1 MSSGHDTPKKLST
14 SKSATHRLSKDL
26 ARDDNAGAVLRT
38 VYQATV
44 EEAVPDDLLDLL
56 GKLN

>member
-1 MSSGHDTPKKLST
+1 MATDSDEGRIATPAASLSRR
-14 SKSATHRLSKDL
+14 KGKGDERDVGAALRSA
-26 ARDDNAGAVLRT
+26 
-38 VYQATV
+38 YQKTV